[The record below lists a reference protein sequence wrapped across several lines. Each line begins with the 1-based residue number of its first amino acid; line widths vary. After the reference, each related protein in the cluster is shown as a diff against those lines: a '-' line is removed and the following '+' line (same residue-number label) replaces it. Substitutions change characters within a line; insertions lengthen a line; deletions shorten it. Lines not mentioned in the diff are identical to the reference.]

1 MELLQEITELL
12 KHREN
17 IFIVV
22 TSNETSFTTV
32 SLRPQQA
39 LWNGANGYR
48 YHYVFSLAII
58 QCKKSPTDV

>member
-39 LWNGANGYR
+39 L
-48 YHYVFSLAII
+48 
-58 QCKKSPTDV
+58 